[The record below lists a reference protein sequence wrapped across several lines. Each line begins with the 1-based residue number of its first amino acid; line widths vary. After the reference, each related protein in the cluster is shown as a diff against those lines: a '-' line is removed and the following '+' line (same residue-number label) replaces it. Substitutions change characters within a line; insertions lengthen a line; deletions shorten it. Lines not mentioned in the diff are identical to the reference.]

1 MFIKKTFLF
10 FCPIKEDL
18 SKKFTLLTVPYLYRA
33 VDSEGNTLD
42 WFLSETRDQ
51 EAATIFFKKIFGN
64 AHCLQPRV
72 VNVDKIAAYPPAFEA
87 CKQSEIFS
95 QNTKLRQTKYLNN
108 TIEQD
113 HRFTKRRVAYSQ
125 WLQSFITAKA
135 TIAGYETMHMIRKG
149 QVKDVG
155 KEDVII
161 QIKFIEELFGIA
173 A

>member
-1 MFIKKTFLF
+1 L
-10 FCPIKEDL
+10 
-18 SKKFTLLTVPYLYRA
+18 
-33 VDSEGNTLD
+33 
-42 WFLSETRDQ
+42 LSETRHQ
-51 EAATIFFKKIFGN
+51 EATTIFFKEILGN
-64 AHCLQPRV
+64 AHCVQPRV
-72 VNVDKIAAYPPAFEA
+72 IDVDKNAAYPSAFEA

-95 QNTKLRQTKYLNN
+95 QDTKLCKIKYLNN

-113 HRFTKRRVAYSQ
+113 QIFTKRRVAYSQ

-149 QVKDVG
+149 QVKNVG

-161 QIKFIEELFGIA
+161 QIKYIEKFFGIA